1 MKYTIKPAIAAFV
14 EVTSDAFPENYGEHN
29 QDYVYISDT
38 QPVQNVNPNG
48 IAFDVLPEP
57 VKERITKHFD
67 TVFSIP
73 IGSRKGYLD
82 QLILIEVH
90 V

>member
-14 EVTSDAFPENYGEHN
+14 EVTSDVFPEYYGEHN

-38 QPVQNVNPNG
+38 KPVQNTNPNG

-57 VKERITKHFD
+57 VKEQINKHFN
-67 TVFSIP
+67 TVFNMP
-73 IGSRKGYLD
+73 IGSRKDYLS
-82 QLILIEVH
+82 QLVPIEVH
-90 V
+90 G